1 MTLSGHWVGRWIATA
16 QRTPAL
22 PHRLGHRVDVAII
35 TPPEARDRALMQ
47 KLDPVAGRM
56 LPKGDIS
63 GAAT

>member
-1 MTLSGHWVGRWIATA
+1 VTRLARSFPRQHPNCPIGSDR
-16 QRTPAL
+16 AL
-22 PHRLGHRVDVAII
+22 DVAII